1 MFTWRVTDPFAS
13 REVSCVK
20 LPAAAA
26 FPIDSQLL
34 DRLEQSRRAL
44 PPNSVK
50 ALSRARAS
58 ERAQVQAQ
66 PAPRPRDAEV
76 RSTRASDAA
85 QAAVERFPVR
95 VESRLRQLVRIEQLY
110 ARSQVALGQ
119 H

>member
-1 MFTWRVTDPFAS
+1 MFTMRVRDPLGS
-13 REVSCVK
+13 RGVSCVK
-20 LPAAAA
+20 LPAAVA

-58 ERAQVQAQ
+58 ERAEAQ
-66 PAPRPRDAEV
+66 PAQRPRDASV
-76 RSTRASDAA
+76 RATRASDAA

-110 ARSQVALGQ
+110 ARGQIALGQ

>member
-1 MFTWRVTDPFAS
+1 MFTWRVPDPFGS

-20 LPAAAA
+20 LPAAVA

-50 ALSRARAS
+50 ALSKARAS
-58 ERAQVQAQ
+58 ERAQAQ
-66 PAPRPRDAEV
+66 VSQRPRDAEV
-76 RSTRASDAA
+76 RATRASDAA
-85 QAAVERFPVR
+85 QAAIERFPVR

-110 ARSQVALGQ
+110 APSQIALGQ